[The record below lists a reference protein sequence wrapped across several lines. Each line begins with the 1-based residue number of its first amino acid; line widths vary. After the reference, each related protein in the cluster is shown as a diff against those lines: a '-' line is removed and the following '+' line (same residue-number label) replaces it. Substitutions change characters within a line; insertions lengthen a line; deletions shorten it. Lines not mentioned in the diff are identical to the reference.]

1 MSDVVKLLSLACYV
15 NYGAFEMIN
24 ITEMYMH
31 TAVDQN
37 ICEFKVL

>member
-15 NYGAFEMIN
+15 NGAFEMIN
-24 ITEMYMH
+24 ITEVYMH